1 MKNYN
6 IAIIDDEEDAR
17 RILKK
22 YLERYFPK
30 FYLVGEADSVQSG
43 IQLISEFKPEIIL
56 LDIRMNDGT
65 GFDLI
70 DGLSS
75 FIPKIIFT
83 TAYDEY
89 AIKAFKYKAIDYL
102 LKPIDT
108 DSFKES
114 INYLLKES
122 TEESLVKSSQ
132 ILSEIDDNNKKIAI
146 PTLDGINFLELD
158 TVFYIQADS
167 SYSTIFL
174 NNNQTILVSKPLKF
188 FADKL
193 ESIQSGFIRTH
204 KSFLVNSYYIETYQ
218 KNNGGGIILKNGKEL
233 PISRNRKEE
242 IVDFLSKT
250 NF

>member
-1 MKNYN
+1 MKNYK

-22 YLERYFPK
+22 YLERYFPELH
-30 FYLVGEADSVQSG
+30 LVGEADSVQSG
-43 IQLISEFKPEIIL
+43 IQLIYEFKPEIIL

-122 TEESLVKSSQ
+122 SEESLVKSIQ
-132 ILSEIDDNNKKIAI
+132 ILSEVDDNNKKIAI

-158 TVFYIQADS
+158 TVFYIQADA

-204 KSFLVNSYYIETYQ
+204 KSFLVNSYYIETYH

-242 IVDFLSKT
+242 IVF
-250 NF
+250 

>member
-1 MKNYN
+1 MKNYK

-22 YLERYFPK
+22 YLERYFPE
-30 FYLVGEADSVQSG
+30 LQLIGEADSVQSG
-43 IQLISEFKPEIIL
+43 IQLITEFKPEIIL

-122 TEESLVKSSQ
+122 SEESLVKSAQ
-132 ILSEIDDNNKKIAI
+132 ILSEVDDNNKKIAI

-158 TVFYIQADS
+158 TVFYIQADA

-204 KSFLVNSYYIETYQ
+204 KSFLVNSYYIETYH

-242 IVDFLSKT
+242 IVGFLSKT

>member
-30 FYLVGEADSVQSG
+30 LYLVGEADSVQSG

-158 TVFYIQADS
+158 TVFYIQADA